1 MQRGENVPRMSQ
13 KQEKRISPKRIFSL
27 LLSALI
33 AGSSLFGEIMPFG
46 IALYAAEYITSPPY
60 VLGFIVILTAF
71 MPHFLPAI
79 AIKYALC
86 VFLFSILVS
95 KQGKAFIKTPLRRGA
110 LMGASVFAS
119 GLFLLLGGQIL
130 VYDCFIL
137 FLEAGIV
144 CLSTCL
150 FANAKK
156 TISQSDRL
164 AAPLD
169 ILSVSALFGVA
180 VLGLSNFF
188 SLYGLYVTVPLSV
201 LGVLLL
207 THESGLT
214 SGAIAGITLGLFA
227 TLESGD
233 PVLGSFAASG
243 MAAGYFSR
251 YGRGGAA
258 LAFICANAVVS
269 FYIGGTTEMVLR
281 LYEIA
286 APALIYLAIPAGLLG
301 RLTTGEDTLHAGQA
315 GTPRLLAE
323 DLKEKADAFTY
334 LSETFTELSES
345 KFSAT
350 NMAAA
355 VFFEKGARR
364 ACEGCQKLSLCWKKE
379 FHRTYASF
387 FVMLEICM
395 KKGTLDGGDI
405 PISLEEK
412 CIRHTALLDA
422 LNAQYE
428 IYKVDKLW
436 ETRVQECRVLLS
448 RQLSSVAHI
457 LRIMEKNVKSG
468 IAENRTL
475 ADLIRAQLSEK
486 QIPVRS
492 ITVTE
497 KRRGAPVVSLHSSP
511 DLDPKALLPML
522 SDTVGTPLEVT
533 AARDGRFTFAPTCRI
548 HLRVSGESV
557 PKNGSPK
564 SGDSFDSLYL
574 ENGCYL
580 LLLSD
585 GMGSGEKANLES
597 RAAVKMLRAL
607 FSAGFDADTAIGL
620 VNSVLVLK
628 SAEESFATMD
638 LFSINTHT
646 LEGEFMKV
654 GAATSFIKRGNA
666 VRAFR
671 AGTLPVGVLP
681 APDTARLPV
690 KITPGDMI
698 VMLTDGT
705 CDPAREA
712 ADGAFLTDAIRAYE
726 GNDPGE
732 LTQIL
737 LRLAREKCGGHI
749 GDDMTV
755 LCAAVCK
762 NEDFIA

>member
-1 MQRGENVPRMSQ
+1 MQRSENVPRFSQ
-13 KQEKRISPKRIFSL
+13 KNEKRLPGKRILSL
-27 LLSALI
+27 FLASLVSA
-33 AGSSLFGEIMPFG
+33 STLFGEIMPFG
-46 IALYAAEYITSPPY
+46 VALYAAEYSSAPPY
-60 VLGFIVILTAF
+60 FLGCIVILAAL

-79 AIKYALC
+79 AIKYALS

-95 KQGKAFIKTPLRRGA
+95 RHGKEFIKTPLRRGGV
-110 LMGASVFAS
+110 MGASVFVS

-130 VYDCFIL
+130 IYDCFIL

-144 CLSTCL
+144 LLSTCL
-150 FANAKK
+150 FASAKK
-156 TISQSDRL
+156 TVLQSDRH
-164 AAPLD
+164 AAPFD

-180 VLGLSNFF
+180 VLGLSGFF
-188 SLYGLYVTVPLSV
+188 SLYGLYVTVPFSV
-201 LGVLLL
+201 LAILLL

-233 PVLGSFAASG
+233 PVLGTFAASG

-258 LAFICANAVVS
+258 AAFICASAVVS
-269 FYIGGTTEMVLR
+269 FYIGGSTEMVLR
-281 LYEIA
+281 RYEIA
-286 APALIYLAIPAGLLG
+286 APALVFLALPGGLLG
-301 RLTTGEDTLHAGQA
+301 RLTTGEDNLRVQNSRAA
-315 GTPRLLAE
+315 RLLAE
-323 DLKEKADAFTY
+323 DLKDKADAFTF
-334 LSETFTELSES
+334 LSETFTEISEN
-345 KFSAT
+345 KLQNG

-355 VFFEKGARR
+355 AFFEKAARR
-364 ACEGCQKLSLCWKKE
+364 ACEGCPKLSLCWKKE
-379 FHRTYASF
+379 FHRTYAAF

-395 KKGTLDGGDI
+395 KKGALSSDDI

-412 CIRHTALLDA
+412 CVRRAALLEA
-422 LNAQYE
+422 FNAQYE

-436 ETRVQECRVLLS
+436 ESRVQEVRTLLS

-457 LRIMEKNVKSG
+457 LAVMEKNVKSG
-468 IAENRTL
+468 TAENRAL
-475 ADLIRAQLSEK
+475 EDLLSAQLGEM

-497 KRRGAPVVSLHSSP
+497 KRRGAPTVSLQTSP
-511 DLDPKALLPML
+511 ETSPEALLPTL
-522 SDTVGTPLEVT
+522 SDMIGTPMQVT
-533 AARDGRFTFAPTCRI
+533 SAHGGRFSFSPTCRI
-548 HLRVSGESV
+548 HLRISGESI
-557 PKNGSPK
+557 PKNDSPK

-585 GMGSGEKANLES
+585 GMGSGVKASMES

-628 SAEESFATMD
+628 SAEESFATID
-638 LFSINTHT
+638 LLSLNTHT
-646 LEGEFMKV
+646 LEAEFMKV
-654 GAATSFIKRGNA
+654 GAAASFIKRGKA
-666 VRAFR
+666 VRAFS

-681 APDTARLPV
+681 SPDTARLSAKV
-690 KITPGDMI
+690 SPGDMI
-698 VMLTDGT
+698 IMVSDGAF
-705 CDPAREA
+705 DPARKAEDA
-712 ADGAFLTDAIRAYE
+712 TFLLEAIRAYD
-726 GNDPGE
+726 GDDPAD
-732 LTQIL
+732 LTQTL

-755 LCAAVCK
+755 LCATVCE